1 MREGWKGGEERHWNG
16 EECPSD
22 GRAEGREGGTGG
34 EEMEVV
40 RGKSRSEEEWRVGEH
55 ISCSKQHKYI
65 QYSC

>member
-1 MREGWKGGEERHWNG
+1 MREGWKGGEGRHWNG

-40 RGKSRSEEEWRVGEH
+40 RGKSTGVWGGMESGRAH
-55 ISCSKQHKYI
+55 LL
-65 QYSC
+65 